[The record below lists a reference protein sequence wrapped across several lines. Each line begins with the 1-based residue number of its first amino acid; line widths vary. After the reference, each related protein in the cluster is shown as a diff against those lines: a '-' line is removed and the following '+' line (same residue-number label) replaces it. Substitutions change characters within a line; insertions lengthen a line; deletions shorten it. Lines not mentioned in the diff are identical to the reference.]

1 MNQSRAQWVR
11 DIENGA
17 LVTLDFK
24 CTKEVFQQKIG
35 LSTVH
40 LAGAA
45 PQKDPPLASVYLTP
59 DMCKELG
66 CKAMHMLEGVYM
78 HLPIHRDMSKGGY
91 EHATLLVKMQKGVL
105 VFELKFVPQASLT
118 DKPAFG
124 GRGEE
129 GEVNYPEVMRR
140 WVHRRQSYV
149 VCH

>member
-24 CTKEVFQQKIG
+24 CSKEVFLKKIA

-40 LAGAA
+40 FGAA
-45 PQKDPPLASVYLTP
+45 AAALPHQKDPPLASVYLTP

-78 HLPIHRDMSKGGY
+78 HLPIYGDMSKGGY
-91 EHATLLVKMQKGVL
+91 AHATLLVKVQKGEL
-105 VFELKFVPQASLT
+105 LFELKFVPQASLT
-118 DKPAFG
+118 DQPASFAG
-124 GRGEE
+124 SAGGEE
-129 GEVNYPEVMRR
+129 GEVNYPEVTRK
-140 WVHRRQSYV
+140 
-149 VCH
+149 